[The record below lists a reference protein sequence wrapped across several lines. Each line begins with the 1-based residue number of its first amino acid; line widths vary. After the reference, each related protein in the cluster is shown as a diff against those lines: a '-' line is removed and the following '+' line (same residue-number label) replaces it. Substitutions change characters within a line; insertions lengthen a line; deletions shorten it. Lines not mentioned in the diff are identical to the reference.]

1 MLLACG
7 ARIRRCDHRCS
18 CLQALEIK
26 EDPAALL
33 KSLDHDGSGTVDS
46 EEMLNYLQEHIESST
61 ATAMEQLMLGRQ
73 SSGGGTAIGGARR
86 VSTEQEA
93 SAQPFQ
99 AGVSVIDRET
109 KVAVKEFVPPWV
121 LYGIKMQK
129 SVPDMALR
137 IALHR
142 LTVSQGAKNRD
153 KHSKP
158 HIEEFIKEHN
168 LERDCWDKKIE
179 EYENFNDFFAR
190 GVKPQ
195 ARPIA
200 APGDDAVAVSAAD
213 CRLTVFQTIDE
224 ATRLWVKGTKFS
236 TAAVFGRQ
244 GQRHAKLFSSG
255 SSLAIFRLSPQ
266 DYHRWHWPLSGTV
279 GKKWQVGD
287 ALYTVNPEAIRNF
300 NVYTENKRF
309 VCELYTSHFGLVMM
323 IVVGATVVGSI
334 SFLENFHEEG
344 ATVKKGDCHGY
355 FGFGGSTVL
364 LFFQPG
370 QIKFDADLVQNS
382 SRPVET
388 LIRMGESIG
397 RASGKSL
404 TTLTGQAAVPGPPS
418 SLDRTVSVMN
428 NPLTLWDAGRD
439 LLFLIPY
446 SSVQAS
452 GPPPPGP
459 PQPPVDQVT
468 LYK

>member
-1 MLLACG
+1 M
-7 ARIRRCDHRCS
+7 
-18 CLQALEIK
+18 QALQIK

-33 KSLDHDGSGTVDS
+33 KQLDGDGSGKVDA
-46 EEMLNYLQEHIESST
+46 EEMLNYLQAHIESST
-61 ATAMEQLMLGRQ
+61 ASAMEQLMLGH
-73 SSGGGTAIGGARR
+73 SNSGGTGLGARTTS
-86 VSTEQEA
+86 VSEREEG
-93 SAQPFQ
+93 SAEFE

-109 KVAVKEFVPPWV
+109 RVAVKEFVPPWV

-129 SVPDMALR
+129 SVPDFVLR
-137 IALHR
+137 RVLHR

-158 HIEEFIKEHN
+158 HIEEFINEHN
-168 LERDCWDKKIE
+168 LARDCWDKKIE

-190 GVKPQ
+190 GIQPQ

-200 APGDDAVAVSAAD
+200 APGNDAVAVSAAD
-213 CRLTVFQTIDE
+213 SRCTVFQTIDE
-224 ATRLWVKGTKFS
+224 ATTLWVKGTAFS
-236 TAAVFGRQ
+236 PAAVFGRQ

-309 VCELYTSHFGLVMM
+309 VCELYTEHFGLVLM

-334 SFLENFHEEG
+334 SFLDTFHEEG
-344 ATVKKGDCHGY
+344 AKVKKGDCHGY

-397 RASGKSL
+397 QATAKAKP
-404 TTLTGQAAVPGPPS
+404 AAVASTPASTPGASNEQLYQATGP
-418 SLDRTVSVMN
+418 
-428 NPLTLWDAGRD
+428 
-439 LLFLIPY
+439 
-446 SSVQAS
+446 QAS
-452 GPPPPGP
+452 TQGGNSLEVE
-459 PQPPVDQVT
+459 PV
-468 LYK
+468 KKSCECCSIM